1 MLIKNR
7 NMRLRPV
14 SVLVLIRGDVEY
26 PAKLGRRP

>member
-7 NMRLRPV
+7 NMRLRPA
-14 SVLVLIRGDVEY
+14 SPLDIIKDAIEH